1 MTTIR
6 RTTVIRCTTIT
17 RCTTILTRCTTMAV
31 VAAFLSAST
40 THAQPAERDV
50 KIAAARA
57 KVSMLVGARELE
69 SLRTQRD
76 VVILQVGTAAQYA
89 TAHVAG
95 ARPVAL
101 TDISTLRAP
110 GTLTLELPDTPALE
124 QWARSVGISD
134 ASRIIIVPA
143 NDTLQSSTRVYLT
156 LAYMGFADR
165 TSLLDGGLLAWK
177 ASGKPVETGAASPL
191 AASTAP
197 LTVRRD
203 SSIIAVITDVDA
215 ATQGAGRTVIDARLP
230 QFYAGNGGGYPRPG
244 HIPTAVNIP
253 LSTVAEGGFFKST
266 NELRALFEGAGVK
279 PGDKVITYC
288 HIGQQATLLWFVA
301 RQLGYDAQM
310 FDGSFQQWSGSDR
323 PLVTPGTP

>member
-1 MTTIR
+1 M
-6 RTTVIRCTTIT
+6 IT
-17 RCTTILTRCTTMAV
+17 RSRSSFAG
-31 VAAFLSAST
+31 
-40 THAQPAERDV
+40 DV
-50 KIAAARA
+50 GTLVCFTALIAAAVVFTTVTASGVGAQGPSSGVNGASGRA
-57 KVSMLVGARELE
+57 AVSMLINTDELATL
-69 SLRTQRD
+69 STRRD
-76 VVILQVGTAAQYA
+76 VVILQVGSSAQFEAA
-89 TAHVAG
+89 HIAG

-101 TDISTLRAP
+101 TDISTPRAP
-110 GTLTLELPDTPALE
+110 GTLNLELPASSVLE

-134 ASRIIIVPA
+134 ASRIIVVPA

-165 TSLLDGGLLAWK
+165 TSLLNGGLMAWK
-177 ASGKPVETGAASPL
+177 AAGKPVATGPASPMS
-191 AASTAP
+191 ASTAP

-215 ATQGAGRTVIDARLP
+215 AIEDANTKVIDARTP

-253 LSTVAEGGFFKST
+253 LTTVAEGGLFKSEA
-266 NELRALFEGAGVK
+266 ELRALFDGAGVK
-279 PGDKVITYC
+279 PGEKVITYC

-323 PLVTPGTP
+323 PLGTP

>member
-1 MTTIR
+1 MRNRLLARATS
-6 RTTVIRCTTIT
+6 IT
-17 RCTTILTRCTTMAV
+17 ALT
-31 VAAFLSAST
+31 AFVCGST
-40 THAQPAERDV
+40 SHAQPADRDATRAPSR
-50 KIAAARA
+50 AA
-57 KVSMLVGARELE
+57 VSMLIGASELAT
-69 SLRTQRD
+69 LRTQPNL
-76 VVILQVGTAAQYA
+76 VVLQVGSAAQFEA
-89 TAHVAG
+89 GHVAG

-101 TDISTLRAP
+101 NDVSTSRAP
-110 GTLTLELPDTPALE
+110 GALNLELPATSMLVD
-124 QWARSVGISD
+124 WARSVGISN

-156 LAYMGFADR
+156 LAYMGFAER
-165 TSLLDGGLLAWK
+165 TSLLDGGLNAWK
-177 ASGKPVETGAASPL
+177 AAGNALRTGTATPVVAGS
-191 AASTAP
+191 AP
-197 LTVRRD
+197 LTVTPD

-215 ATQGAGRTVIDARLP
+215 AITRAGTKIIDARMP
-230 QFYAGNGGGYPRPG
+230 QFYAGSGGGYPRPG

-253 LSTVAEGGFFKST
+253 LSAVAEGGLFKSDA
-266 NELRALFEGAGVK
+266 ELRALFEGAGVK